1 VSNNRDDLSGKVAL
15 ITGAARRVGAAMAR
29 TLHHEGMNLALHY
42 HTSHKEA
49 RALQSEL
56 NEVRE
61 ESVVLIQADLLQT
74 TKLAAVVKEA
84 TARWKRLDVVI
95 NNASTF
101 YPTPLGTVTEDQWDN
116 LMGTNLK
123 APFFLSQA
131 AARHLKQQHGCIIN
145 IVDIHGERPLKK
157 HPVYCTAKAGLVML
171 SKALACELGPEI
183 RVNAIAP
190 GAIMWPENGI
200 DDVTKKRILSRTT
213 LKRQGS
219 PDDIARAALFLIRD
233 AGYVSGQTIAV
244 DGGRSLSD

>member
-1 VSNNRDDLSGKVAL
+1 VNDNRDDLSGKVAL

-29 TLHHEGMNLALHY
+29 TLHREGMNLALHY

-56 NEVRE
+56 NEGRE
-61 ESVVLIQADLLQT
+61 NSVVLIQADLLQI

-84 TARWKRLDVVI
+84 TVRWKRLDVLI

-101 YPTPLGTVTEDQWDN
+101 YPTPIGTVNETQWDN

-131 AARHLKQQHGCIIN
+131 AARHLKQQRGCIIN
-145 IVDIHGERPLKK
+145 IVDIHGERPLKE

-171 SKALACELGPEI
+171 SKALARELGPEI

-190 GAIMWPENGI
+190 GAIIWPENGI

-233 AGYVSGQTIAV
+233 AGYVSGQTITV

>member
-1 VSNNRDDLSGKVAL
+1 MSKNSSSLSGKVAL
-15 ITGAARRVGAAMAR
+15 ITGAARRVGATIAH
-29 TLHHEGMNLALHY
+29 TLHREGMNLALHY
-42 HTSHKEA
+42 HASHQEA

-74 TKLAAVVKEA
+74 TKLAAIVKEA
-84 TARWKRLDVVI
+84 ASRWKRLDVVI

-101 YPTPLGTVTEDQWDN
+101 YPTPIGGVTEAQWDD
-116 LMGTNLK
+116 LLGTNLK

-145 IVDIHGERPLKK
+145 IVDIHGERPLKE

-171 SKALACELGPEI
+171 SKALARDLGPEV

-190 GAIMWPENGI
+190 GAILWPEKGI

-213 LKRQGS
+213 LKRQGK
-219 PDDIARAALFLIRD
+219 PEDVARAVLFLIRD
-233 AGYVSGQTIAV
+233 ANYISGQTIAV
-244 DGGRSLSD
+244 DGGRTLSD